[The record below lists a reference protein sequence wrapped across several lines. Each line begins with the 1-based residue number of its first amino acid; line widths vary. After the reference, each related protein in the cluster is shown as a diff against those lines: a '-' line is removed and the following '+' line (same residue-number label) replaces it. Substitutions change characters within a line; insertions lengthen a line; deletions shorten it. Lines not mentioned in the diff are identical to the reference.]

1 MFPEI
6 TIMPDFARIDAH
18 IDAHLDSSIAELARL
33 VAVPSIAAQNLG
45 LEPCAAL
52 VAELLKARGFAVEI
66 VPTAGAPV
74 VLAER
79 AGRGDRTLLFY
90 NHYDVQPPEPLELW
104 ESPPFELTRRD
115 GKVFGRGISDD
126 KGHIT
131 SRLLALDALLAGD
144 RELPCRIK
152 FVIEGEEETSSIHLH
167 DFILAHQERLAAD
180 ACVWEFGAVDH
191 GDVPMQ
197 YLGLRG
203 ICYVELS
210 VATATIDA
218 HSGIGGSIFP
228 NAAWRLVWALGTLKG
243 SDERIR
249 IPGYYDDVR
258 PPSARDRALMEALPE
273 AADEYRSRY
282 GVKHFVR
289 GDGGGVELRIAEVF
303 EPTCTICGL
312 SSGYQGPGSKTVL
325 PARASAKVDF
335 RLVPDQ
341 TPKEVLRKLRA
352 HLDAQGF
359 DDVKINFLGGE
370 PAGRTDPD
378 HPFVKLVVDA
388 AEPVYGMKMTMVPM
402 IGGSGPNH
410 PFIHDLGLPVVT
422 AGAGYPGTQ
431 AHAPN
436 ENMRLDLYAKHAKH
450 MARVMVEFG
459 AGGSG

>member
-1 MFPEI
+1 MPTVTDFP
-6 TIMPDFARIDAH
+6 RIDAH
-18 IDAHLDSSIAELARL
+18 IDTHLDASIAELAKL
-33 VAVPSIAAQNLG
+33 VAVPSIAAQGLG

-52 VAELLKARGFAVEI
+52 VAELLKSRGFAVEI
-66 VPTAGAPV
+66 LPTAGAPV
-74 VLAER
+74 IIGER
-79 AGRGDRTLLFY
+79 AGRSDRTLLFY
-90 NHYDVQPPEPLELW
+90 NHYDVQPAEPLELW
-104 ESPPFELTRRD
+104 KSPPFELTRRD

-131 SRLLALDALLAGD
+131 SRLLALDALLAVE

-152 FVIEGEEETSSIHLH
+152 FVIEGEEEISSVHLH
-167 DFILAHQERLAAD
+167 DFILAHKDRLAAD

-191 GDVPMQ
+191 RDVPMQ

-210 VATATIDA
+210 VETGSIDA

-243 SDERIR
+243 PDERIR

-258 PPSARDRALMEALPE
+258 PPSPRDRELMGALPDV
-273 AADEYRSRY
+273 ADEYRSRY

-289 GDGGGVELRIAEVF
+289 GDGGGIELRIAEVF

-312 SSGYQGPGSKTVL
+312 TSGYQGPGSKTVL

-352 HLDAQGF
+352 HLDAEGF
-359 DDVKINFLGGE
+359 ADVRIQFLGGE

-378 HPFVKLVVDA
+378 HPFVKLVVEA
-388 AEPVYGMKMTMVPM
+388 AEPVYGTKMAMVPM

-410 PFIHDLGLPVVT
+410 PFIHELCLPVVT

-436 ENMRLDLYAKHAKH
+436 ENLRLDLYAKHAKH
-450 MARVMVEFG
+450 MARVMVAFG
-459 AGGSG
+459 AGR